1 MSGDSAGGSPPRPPG
16 SARPRDR
23 RGTPRAAI
31 EIPAV
36 MRVGGREVN
45 CSIRDLS
52 TGGIALAVRESVAP
66 GMVVR
71 VVFRLPNARQPVEIA
86 GTLVRR
92 VGGPSGSRVG
102 LEFVEPDPDALRA
115 IETFVQRNRSDRPFS
130 RGADGP
136 DTSQVTASEDAAALR
151 GLYQRAVD
159 EVIDVPGKRRGLFDR
174 FRRRRR

>member
-1 MSGDSAGGSPPRPPG
+1 MTGDSAKGSPPRPP
-16 SARPRDR
+16 SAARPRDR
-23 RGTPRAAI
+23 RGTHRAAI

-36 MRVGGREVN
+36 MRIGGREVS

-71 VVFRLPNARQPVEIA
+71 IIFRLPNARQPVEIS

-92 VGGPSGSRVG
+92 VGGPGESLVG
-102 LEFVEPDPDALRA
+102 LEFVEPDPDALRI
-115 IETFVQRNRSDRPFS
+115 IETFVLRNRSDRPFS

-136 DTSQVTASEDAAALR
+136 DTSRVAASEDTAALR
-151 GLYQRAVD
+151 GLYQKAVD
-159 EVIDVPGKRRGLFDR
+159 EVIDKPGKRRSLFHR
-174 FRRRRR
+174 FRRRRK